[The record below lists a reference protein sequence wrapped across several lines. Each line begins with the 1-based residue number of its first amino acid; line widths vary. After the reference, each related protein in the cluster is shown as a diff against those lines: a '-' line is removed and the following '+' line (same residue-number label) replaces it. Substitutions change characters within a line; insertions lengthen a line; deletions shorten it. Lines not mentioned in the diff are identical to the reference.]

1 MLGFFSDRAE
11 VGITPFSLVHG
22 SALMAA
28 FEPEAGRPGC
38 RLAIALVLG
47 AFGTALAQGGGGG
60 GGRRRRGRR
69 RGWGRSRC
77 NRRGIERRRPNWRE
91 CGSNGIRVRIE
102 AVSPGTTGA
111 GPKNQGGSGA
121 TGTGTDIDKSPS
133 RKAVTTFTAIRTR
146 FNATRV
152 RSPRS
157 WFSEFFLAGRSQRSQ
172 RASGIASPRPV
183 PKSLRR
189 RAGIADRAVRGR
201 DTSSTLVDR
210 AA

>member
-1 MLGFFSDRAE
+1 MPSRHCALSPKVAGVAE
-11 VGITPFSLVHG
+11 
-22 SALMAA
+22 
-28 FEPEAGRPGC
+28 
-38 RLAIALVLG
+38 
-47 AFGTALAQGGGGG
+47 GGGGAG
-60 GGRRRRGRR
+60 GGAAGA
-69 RGWGRSRC
+69 GAG
-77 NRRGIERRRPNWRE
+77 
-91 CGSNGIRVRIE
+91 
-102 AVSPGTTGA
+102 ATGA
-111 GPKNQGGSGA
+111 GSSGA
-121 TGTGTDIDKSPS
+121 GQTGGNAGQMGSVSGSKRS
-133 RKAVTTFTAIRTR
+133 RRAPQAPVRKIRAVQERQVQELISTNPLREAVTTFTAIRTG

-189 RAGIADRAVRGR
+189 RAGIAERAVRGR

>member
-11 VGITPFSLVHG
+11 VGITPFSLGHG

-152 RSPRS
+152 RSSLGGAFPAQPACLRYRFTATSPKIPSADGWYRRQSGSRKGNVEYPR
-157 WFSEFFLAGRSQRSQ
+157 
-172 RASGIASPRPV
+172 
-183 PKSLRR
+183 
-189 RAGIADRAVRGR
+189 
-201 DTSSTLVDR
+201 
-210 AA
+210 